1 MYYIKLAFKAVF
13 RLRKY
18 TVPLFLAM
26 LIAISVMTATV
37 NIHIGTENLTEEIE
51 SRYTVT
57 VRLLLYRPLSQSQS
71 SSSGEYK
78 IFDYNEI
85 EPFFELP
92 YIEDI
97 SFTSDISNFRAYL
110 WQFAY
115 RTEDFKKEEYISIDD
130 EMMTEAF
137 SATVKMSEYA
147 YIDLLEGEH
156 LENDMLNEDGSIPV
170 LISSALAEKFS
181 YSVGDRFSVSLDEQ
195 DEHFLAD
202 YNSVFYV
209 KGIFDYGS
217 SYYMYLPFCAAME
230 KHLTISEDSE
240 KDISDEFD
248 ALDPVFILSSPGDAE
263 KFVSDHTDYFMENG
277 FVLSADDYEYK
288 KELYPAKMMLD
299 LNDIIGTLL
308 IVVALVMLMLLTVQS
323 VNVRDDEIAALRLL
337 SMKKGMILS
346 NLIAEKLIILISSSV
361 LGIIIGIAVSL
372 NFYSDTVKESLPYV
386 IAGTLTIIFILVL
399 ISTAIILRKAAK
411 SPLRV
416 MANEK

>member
-26 LIAISVMTATV
+26 LIAISVMTVTV
-37 NIHIGTENLTEEIE
+37 NLHIGTEKLTEEIE
-51 SRYTVT
+51 TRYTVT
-57 VRLLLYRPLSQSQS
+57 VKLLLYRPLSQSQS
-71 SSSGEYK
+71 SSLADYK
-78 IFDYNEI
+78 IFYYREI

-97 SFTSDISNFRAYL
+97 SFTSDISTFRAYL

-115 RTEDFKKEEYISIDD
+115 KMEDLKEDISIDD
-130 EMMTEAF
+130 EMMTEVF
-137 SATVKMSEYA
+137 SSTIKMSEYSD
-147 YIDLLEGEH
+147 IDLIEGEH

-170 LISSALAEKFS
+170 LISSSLAEKFS
-181 YSVGDRFSVSLDEQ
+181 YSVGDRFSILLDEQ
-195 DEHFLAD
+195 YEHFLAD

-230 KHLTISEDSE
+230 KHLTVSEDSE
-240 KDISDEFD
+240 KDISDDFD
-248 ALDPVFILSSPGDAE
+248 ALDPVFILSSPDEAE
-263 KFVSDHTDYFMENG
+263 NFIGEYTDYFMENG

-308 IVVALVMLMLLTVQS
+308 IVVTFVMLILLTAQS

-337 SMKKGMILS
+337 SMKKGMILA
-346 NLIAEKLIILISSSV
+346 NLISEKLIILLSSSV
-361 LGIIIGIAVSL
+361 LGMIVGIAVSL
-372 NFYSDTVKESLPYV
+372 NFYSDTAKESLPYV
-386 IAGTLTIIFILVL
+386 IAGTLAIIFILVF
-399 ISTAIILRKAAK
+399 ISMVIILRKAAK

>member
-26 LIAISVMTATV
+26 LIAISVMTVTV
-37 NIHIGTENLTEEIE
+37 NLHIGTEKLTEEIE

-57 VRLLLYRPLSQSQS
+57 VKLLLYRPLSQSQS
-71 SSSGEYK
+71 SSLADYK
-78 IFDYNEI
+78 IFYYREI

-97 SFTSDISNFRAYL
+97 SFTSDISTFRAYL

-115 RTEDFKKEEYISIDD
+115 KMEDLKEDISIDD
-130 EMMTEAF
+130 EMMTEVF
-137 SATVKMSEYA
+137 SSTIKMSEYSD
-147 YIDLLEGEH
+147 IDLLEGEH

-170 LISSALAEKFS
+170 LISSSLAEKFS
-181 YSVGDRFSVSLDEQ
+181 YSVGDRFSILLDEQ

-217 SYYMYLPFCAAME
+217 SYYMYLPFYAAME
-230 KHLTISEDSE
+230 KHLMISEDSE
-240 KDISDEFD
+240 IDVSDDFD
-248 ALDPVFILSSPGDAE
+248 ALDPVFILTSPGDAE
-263 KFVSDHTDYFMENG
+263 KFVGDHTDYFMENG

-288 KELYPAKMMLD
+288 KELYPAKMMLA

-308 IVVALVMLMLLTVQS
+308 IVVTFVMLILLTAQS

-337 SMKKGMILS
+337 SMKKGMILA
-346 NLIAEKLIILISSSV
+346 NLISEKLIILLSSSV
-361 LGIIIGIAVSL
+361 LGMIVGIAVSL
-372 NFYSDTVKESLPYV
+372 NFYSDTAKESLPYV
-386 IAGTLTIIFILVL
+386 SAGTLAIIFILVL
-399 ISTAIILRKAAK
+399 ISTVIILRKAAK

>member
-26 LIAISVMTATV
+26 LIAISVMTVTV
-37 NIHIGTENLTEEIE
+37 NLHIGTEKLTEEIE

-57 VRLLLYRPLSQSQS
+57 VKLLLYRPLSQSQS
-71 SSSGEYK
+71 SSFADYK
-78 IFDYNEI
+78 IFYYREI

-97 SFTSDISNFRAYL
+97 SFTSDISTFRAYL

-115 RTEDFKKEEYISIDD
+115 KMEDLKEDISIDD
-130 EMMTEAF
+130 EMMTEVF
-137 SATVKMSEYA
+137 SSTIKMSEYSD
-147 YIDLLEGEH
+147 IDLIEGEH

-170 LISSALAEKFS
+170 LISSSLAEKFS
-181 YSVGDRFSVSLDEQ
+181 YSVGDRFSILLYEQ
-195 DEHFLAD
+195 YEHFLAD

-217 SYYMYLPFCAAME
+217 NYYMYLPFCAAME
-230 KHLTISEDSE
+230 KHLTVAEDSE
-240 KDISDEFD
+240 KDISDDFD
-248 ALDPVFILSSPGDAE
+248 ALDPVFILFSPDEAE
-263 KFVSDHTDYFMENG
+263 NFIGEYTDYFMENG

-308 IVVALVMLMLLTVQS
+308 IVVTFVMLILLTAQS

-337 SMKKGMILS
+337 SMKKGMILA
-346 NLIAEKLIILISSSV
+346 NLISEKLIILLSSSV
-361 LGIIIGIAVSL
+361 LGMMIGIAVSL
-372 NFYSDTVKESLPYV
+372 NFYSDTAKESLPYV
-386 IAGTLTIIFILVL
+386 IAGTLMIIFILVF
-399 ISTAIILRKAAK
+399 ISMVIILRKAAK